1 MKEAILVTGA
11 SGLVGSWLVNRLLE
25 CHPDAE
31 IFLLLRATSRREA
44 SNRVSVLHRQR
55 KQVTEV
61 SGDVCLPKL
70 GLGSAYEPLAGR
82 VTEIF
87 HAAAHTKF
95 PARQEEVEAV
105 NVRGTENVVSF
116 AIACRSL
123 SRLHHVSTAFVSGT
137 RSGTILETAMNEGQD
152 FSNTYER
159 SKLRAETIVQRCGE
173 SLPVT
178 IYRPSIVVGD
188 SVSGA
193 TLHFRGIYQ
202 IMKASYA
209 GLLEFIPG
217 HRSFLVDVVPVD
229 FVANAIV
236 QIGASPESAG
246 KTFHLTTGPERRM
259 NTGTMVDLW
268 IDRAAHHGIEIRQPV
283 FGMPED
289 IAEAGMAGRRS
300 LRLLEHLAP
309 YLNVAVAFDRR
320 QTEAFLAEAS
330 IECPPLRDYYF
341 GLIDFA
347 IGRRFGL
354 SRESSARTS
363 APAATG
369 SD

>member
-1 MKEAILVTGA
+1 
-11 SGLVGSWLVNRLLE
+11 VNRLLE

-44 SNRVSVLHRQR
+44 SNRVSVLDRQR

-61 SGDVCLPKL
+61 LGDVCQPKL

-123 SRLHHVSTAFVSGT
+123 SPATPRIDGVRFGNPQRNDSGNGDERGAGFFQHIRAF
-137 RSGTILETAMNEGQD
+137 ETPRRNHCA
-152 FSNTYER
+152 TVR
-159 SKLRAETIVQRCGE
+159 GE
-173 SLPVT
+173 PPGDDLS

-217 HRSFLVDVVPVD
+217 HRSFWW
-229 FVANAIV
+229 
-236 QIGASPESAG
+236 
-246 KTFHLTTGPERRM
+246 M
-259 NTGTMVDLW
+259 W
-268 IDRAAHHGIEIRQPV
+268 C
-283 FGMPED
+283 
-289 IAEAGMAGRRS
+289 RS
-300 LRLLEHLAP
+300 ISWQMR
-309 YLNVAVAFDRR
+309 
-320 QTEAFLAEAS
+320 
-330 IECPPLRDYYF
+330 
-341 GLIDFA
+341 
-347 IGRRFGL
+347 
-354 SRESSARTS
+354 
-363 APAATG
+363 
-369 SD
+369 